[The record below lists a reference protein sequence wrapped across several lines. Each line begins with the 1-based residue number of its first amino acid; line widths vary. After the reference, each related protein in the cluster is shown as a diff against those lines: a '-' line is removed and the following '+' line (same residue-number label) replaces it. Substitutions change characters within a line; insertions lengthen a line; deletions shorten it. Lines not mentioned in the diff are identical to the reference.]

1 MEDKIILTKSELQEM
16 LNRAASY
23 GKAEVSIDSPLFNPN
38 ILFQAEGKFLK
49 DSVEEIQISGGRI
62 IPERWGNVTEIRGS
76 NVHDQVRKLVLSAYF
91 AKYNTEIPIDKRIRA
106 KQLYS
111 KISQLFLDEFQK
123 NCFE

>member
-23 GKAEVSIDSPLFNPN
+23 GKVEVPIDSPLFNPN

-49 DSVEEIQISGGRI
+49 DSIEEIQISGGRI
-62 IPERWGNVTEIRGS
+62 IHERWGNVTEIRGS

-111 KISQLFLDEFQK
+111 KISQLF
-123 NCFE
+123 